1 MHSDFTFSVNNYI
14 PDPNAKMMIPYR
26 GSVSTPVMQTLSP
39 ERSPPASDPSP
50 SRSSISQPS
59 PSDSGASRGSGRG
72 SVKQDPDPVKPSAI
86 HLQTVFS
93 SQTGEA
99 HPSQQHS
106 AQVWETHKAEIR
118 RLYLE
123 ENRPLK
129 EVMSIM
135 RQKGF
140 RATVRM
146 YKSRFDKWGF
156 SKNNSKKDVIAMLQ
170 VQRQRNAVGKRTAF
184 HRNGKEVA
192 IDAYLRRKGIS
203 QYDLVEPGLAE
214 NLPENLRCLT
224 PPPETPKTLHAPG
237 TLSLQELIL
246 QCARDLAWNWYT
258 PPDTPLVACAAHY
271 RGDELRCA
279 ITDITNADWLF
290 SVGQYERGGAM
301 CESGFQSLHLMFQK
315 PSIYG
320 LVHLLIT
327 VLDASNK
334 GVVKEIWRYL
344 AAYSATI
351 RADGPLGRLFQGIWK
366 YMSTH
371 DYDEYWEF
379 IFECTEKLLLI
390 EETHSGLPADT
401 LPRLYPI
408 LFIPRAY
415 QYKAAPYRRLQSRC
429 DFARLVQGPMPTA
442 VEELTV
448 FQATELL
455 ILGNQ
460 TMWQGDRVFELANTV
475 LENTKGIAYNTDF
488 FVYIALTSL
497 AHYHRNQFLTTDDP
511 VARASNHQLSV
522 HYLETIV
529 GVMEGQW
536 DPDMGYLLGELER
549 LEHWY
554 REAGDVAQ
562 ADAAHVRW
570 KKALEAIPKNFVR
583 GKKGVLH

>member
-1 MHSDFTFSVNNYI
+1 MHSDFTFTVNNYA
-14 PDPNAKMMIPYR
+14 PEPNAKMMLPYR
-26 GSVSTPVMQTLSP
+26 GSVSTPVMQTFSP
-39 ERSPPASDPSP
+39 ELSPPATES
-50 SRSSISQPS
+50 S
-59 PSDSGASRGSGRG
+59 PSDSGSISKHDVER
-72 SVKQDPDPVKPSAI
+72 VKPTAI
-86 HLQTVFS
+86 HMQTVFS

-106 AQVWETHKAEIR
+106 TQVWETHKTDIR

-129 EVMSIM
+129 EVMAIM

-156 SKNNSKKDVIAMLQ
+156 SKNNSKRDVVAMLQ
-170 VQRQRNAVGKRTAF
+170 VQRQRSAVGKRTTF

-192 IDAYLRRKGIS
+192 IEAYLKRKGIS

-224 PPPETPKTLHAPG
+224 PPPESPKALHSPG

-246 QCARDLAWNWYT
+246 QCARDLAWNWYC
-258 PPDTPLVACAAHY
+258 PPDTPLVACATHY

-290 SVGQYERGGAM
+290 SVGHFERGGAM
-301 CESGFQSLHLMFQK
+301 CEQGFKSLHLLFKK

-320 LVHLLIT
+320 LLHLFIT

-334 GVVKEIWRYL
+334 GIVKEVWRYL
-344 AAYSATI
+344 AAYAATI
-351 RADGPLGRLFQGIWK
+351 RVEGPLARLFQAIWK
-366 YMSTH
+366 FLSTH
-371 DYDEYWEF
+371 EYEEYWDF
-379 IFECTEKLLLI
+379 LFECTEKLLLV
-390 EETHSGLPADT
+390 EEQNSGLPADT

-415 QYKAAPYRRLQSRC
+415 QYRDEPYRRLQSRC
-429 DFARLVQGPMPTA
+429 DFRRLVQGPMPTA
-442 VEELTV
+442 IEERTV
-448 FQATELL
+448 FQAMELL

-460 TMWQGDRVFELANTV
+460 TLWQGDRVFELANAV
-475 LENTKGIAYNTDF
+475 LENTKGIAYNTEF
-488 FVYIALTSL
+488 FVYIAVTSL
-497 AHYHRNQFLTTDDP
+497 AHYHRHQYILNKEI
-511 VARASNHQLSV
+511 ASHELSV
-522 HYLETIV
+522 HYLEMIV
-529 GVMEGQW
+529 SVMEGKW

-554 REAGDVAQ
+554 RDAGDNEK
-562 ADAAHVRW
+562 ADAAALRW
-570 KKALEAIPKNFVR
+570 KNALEAIPKDFVR
-583 GKKGVLH
+583 GQKGILH